1 MNKKISIYAFMLVA
15 LLITLAVPSY
25 KYYSKIMLSKKFEKA
40 LSPLPQWWDEVEAS
54 NVRISNYDELLSYWQ
69 SEKRCCSREEIE
81 HTNRQFF
88 KTTYIA
94 IINNINNPDI
104 VMNGVN
110 LMNLSYLDY
119 NGLYD
124 LQILALDTY
133 PKYNK
138 PLNKCANC
146 KTGDVIASMLE
157 DLHSSMAKLK
167 LNTEYIEIAN
177 KFLKS
182 RDGEMSDYYEARVY
196 LTIANSYRYDGNI
209 SDAIKTHEYII
220 NKYKSAHK
228 SGSLTNTLNNSKR
241 EIQRLKQEH

>member
-1 MNKKISIYAFMLVA
+1 MLVA

-40 LSPLPQWWDEVEAS
+40 LSPLPSWWNDVEES
-54 NVRISNYDELLSYWQ
+54 KVNVSNYDELLSYWQ

-94 IINNINNPDI
+94 ILNNINNPDI

-110 LMNLSYLDY
+110 LMSLSYLDY

-157 DLHSSMAKLK
+157 DMYSSMASKNLYK
-167 LNTEYIEIAN
+167 EYIDIAN
-177 KFLKS
+177 KFLKE
-182 RDGEMSDYYEARVY
+182 RGMEMSDYYGARVY
-196 LTIANSYRYDGNI
+196 MKIALAQEKSGNTSAAIDTLT
-209 SDAIKTHEYII
+209 YII
-220 NKYKSAHK
+220 DHYKNARK
-228 SGSLTNTLNNSKR
+228 SGSLKNTLNSANRYLKR
-241 EIQRLKQEH
+241 IRQEH